1 MRMIKKI
8 AWNMFKQTGNIDTY
22 LELKQI
28 KKWEENNMGENNEKV
43 EDKRDYPSRE

>member
-1 MRMIKKI
+1 MIKKI